1 MVQIKAV
8 VAAEQL
14 KDWIAHNEVL
24 IAQGVISVIGAVLI
38 LCLGVAVAR
47 VASGG
52 LRRLLDRREV
62 DKTIIQFSVTLLRY
76 TLIAFTVVAALGRV
90 GVETSS
96 IIAVIGAA
104 GLAIGL
110 ALQGSL
116 SNFAA
121 GILLVALRPFKAGE
135 YVDLGGAAGT
145 VEEVHIF
152 STTMRMP
159 DNKVVVVPN
168 GKIIGGNIINYTRHP
183 HRRIEIMVGV
193 AYDSEVSHVKAVL
206 SRVVESD
213 SRILHHLGNTIR
225 LNEMAASSLNYVVRV
240 WANNADYWDVY
251 YDMMEGIKTALD
263 KHKIGIPYPQL
274 DVHFHRAAVRAECT
288 VD

>member
-1 MVQIKAV
+1 M
-8 VAAEQL
+8 
-14 KDWIAHNEVL
+14 
-24 IAQGVISVIGAVLI
+24 
-38 LCLGVAVAR
+38 
-47 VASGG
+47 
-52 LRRLLDRREV
+52 
-62 DKTIIQFSVTLLRY
+62 
-76 TLIAFTVVAALGRV
+76 
-90 GVETSS
+90 
-96 IIAVIGAA
+96 
-104 GLAIGL
+104 
-110 ALQGSL
+110 
-116 SNFAA
+116 
-121 GILLVALRPFKAGE
+121 
-135 YVDLGGAAGT
+135 
-145 VEEVHIF
+145 
-152 STTMRMP
+152 
-159 DNKVVVVPN
+159 VVVPN

-183 HRRIEIMVGV
+183 HRRIEIIVGV

-288 VD
+288 AD